1 MLNKI
6 NWHYVNSANRHKYV
20 CDRMDELSL
29 ISTLL
34 FGVILGSLA
43 GLLPGIH
50 PNTISQIISN
60 LNIQDNFELA
70 AIIII
75 TAAVNNMV
83 ALLPAIFLFIPDSDS
98 VLSILPAQKLVL
110 NGKGRLAVLVCAISA
125 FLTLLFLVLIL
136 PLSFILLPLIFPV
149 IKPYLAYILIL
160 FSVFFL
166 LQEKNKIKDSLFVF
180 LISGLFGY
188 TVLSTPI
195 SALLQESLFAV
206 FVGFFAMSSI
216 ILSFSERQ
224 FIPEQRDESYRIE
237 IGKGFVIMIL
247 ISSAIG
253 AVADLFP
260 AINSPAQLATFVS
273 PLASSPLL
281 FLSSTT
287 SITVSHYANSI
298 VAFERIG
305 KTRTGTLVNIN
316 QLISDVN
323 TTLLI
328 WFIAFYFVGT
338 IIGILL
344 LLGFSEIFIS
354 AVNTIDQK
362 LVSFSVL
369 LFLVLSV
376 FLFSGLFGLF
386 ICILST
392 FIGLIPPLLGVRRT
406 NLMAFLIVPSILI
419 LL

>member
-1 MLNKI
+1 
-6 NWHYVNSANRHKYV
+6 
-20 CDRMDELSL
+20 MDELGL
-29 ISTLL
+29 ISTFI
-34 FGVILGSLA
+34 FGIVLGSLA
-43 GLLPGIH
+43 GLIPGIH

-60 LNIQDNFELA
+60 LNVQDNFELA

-125 FLTLLFLVLIL
+125 FLTLLFLILIL
-136 PLSFILLPLIFPV
+136 PLSYISLPLLFPV

-166 LQEKNKIKDSLFVF
+166 LQEKKIKESLFVF

-188 TVLSTPI
+188 LILSTSI

-206 FVGFFAMSSI
+206 FVGFFALSSI
-216 ILSFSERQ
+216 ILSFNEKSL
-224 FIPEQRDESYRIE
+224 IPEQRNESYKIE
-237 IGKGFVIMIL
+237 IGKSFIIVILLSSL
-247 ISSAIG
+247 IGVI
-253 AVADLFP
+253 ADLFP

-273 PLASSPLL
+273 PFASNPLL

-287 SITVSHYANSI
+287 SITISHYANSI
-298 VAFERIG
+298 VALERIG
-305 KTRTGTLVNIN
+305 KARTGTLVNIN
-316 QLISDVN
+316 QLISDFN
-323 TTLLI
+323 ATLLI

-344 LLGFSEIFIS
+344 LLGLSEIFIS
-354 AVNTIDQK
+354 AINKIDQR
-362 LVSFSVL
+362 LISFSVL
-369 LFLVLSV
+369 IFLILSV
-376 FLFSGLFGLF
+376 FLFSGVFGLLT
-386 ICILST
+386 CILAT
-392 FIGLIPPLLGVRRT
+392 FIGLLPPLLGVRRT
-406 NLMAFLIVPSILI
+406 NLMAFLIIPSILI

>member
-1 MLNKI
+1 
-6 NWHYVNSANRHKYV
+6 
-20 CDRMDELSL
+20 MDELSL
-29 ISTLL
+29 ISTFI
-34 FGVILGSLA
+34 FGIILGSLA
-43 GLLPGIH
+43 GLIPGIH

-60 LNIQDNFELA
+60 LNVQDNFELA

-125 FLTLLFLVLIL
+125 LLTLLFLVFIIPLAYIFL
-136 PLSFILLPLIFPV
+136 PLLFPV

-166 LQEKNKIKDSLFVF
+166 LQEKKIKESLFVF
-180 LISGLFGY
+180 LISGFFGY
-188 TVLSTPI
+188 LILSTSI
-195 SALLQESLFAV
+195 SSLLQESLFAV
-206 FVGFFAMSSI
+206 FVGFFALSSI
-216 ILSFSERQ
+216 ILSFNEKSL
-224 FIPEQRDESYRIE
+224 IPEQRNESYKIE
-237 IGKGFVIMIL
+237 IGKSFIIIIL
-247 ISSAIG
+247 LSSLIG

-273 PLASSPLL
+273 PFAGNPLL

-287 SITVSHYANSI
+287 SITISHYANSI
-298 VAFERIG
+298 VALERIG
-305 KTRTGTLVNIN
+305 KARTGTLVNIN

-323 TTLLI
+323 VTLLI

-354 AVNTIDQK
+354 AINKIDQR
-362 LVSFSVL
+362 LISFSVL
-369 LFLVLSV
+369 IFLILSV
-376 FLFSGLFGLF
+376 FLFSGVFGLLT
-386 ICILST
+386 CILAT
-392 FIGLIPPLLGVRRT
+392 FIGLLPPLLGVRRT
-406 NLMAFLIVPSILI
+406 NLMAFLIIPSILI

>member
-1 MLNKI
+1 
-6 NWHYVNSANRHKYV
+6 
-20 CDRMDELSL
+20 MDELGL
-29 ISTLL
+29 ISAFI
-34 FGVILGSLA
+34 FGIVLGSLA
-43 GLLPGIH
+43 GLIPGIH
-50 PNTISQIISN
+50 PNTISQMISN
-60 LNIQDNFELA
+60 LNVQDNFELA

-75 TAAVNNMV
+75 AAAVNNIV

-125 FLTLLFLVLIL
+125 FLTLIFLVLIL
-136 PLSFILLPLIFPV
+136 PLSYISLPLLFPV

-166 LQEKNKIKDSLFVF
+166 LQEKKIKESLFVF

-188 TVLSTPI
+188 LILSTSI
-195 SALLQESLFAV
+195 SSLLQESLFAV
-206 FVGFFAMSSI
+206 FVGFFALSSI
-216 ILSFSERQ
+216 ILSFNEKSL
-224 FIPEQRDESYRIE
+224 IPEQRNESYRVE
-237 IGKGFVIMIL
+237 IGKSFIIMIL
-247 ISSAIG
+247 FSSLIG

-273 PLASSPLL
+273 SFAGNPLL

-287 SITVSHYANSI
+287 SITISHYANSI
-298 VAFERIG
+298 VALERIG
-305 KTRTGTLVNIN
+305 KARTGTLVNIN

-344 LLGFSEIFIS
+344 LLGLSEIFIS
-354 AVNTIDQK
+354 TINKIDQK
-362 LVSFSVL
+362 MISFSVL
-369 LFLVLSV
+369 IFLILSV
-376 FLFSGLFGLF
+376 FLFSGVFGLLT
-386 ICILST
+386 CILAT
-392 FIGLIPPLLGVRRT
+392 FIGLLPPLLGVRRT
-406 NLMAFLIVPSILI
+406 NLMAFLIIPSILI

>member
-1 MLNKI
+1 
-6 NWHYVNSANRHKYV
+6 
-20 CDRMDELSL
+20 CDVMDELGL
-29 ISTLL
+29 ISTFI
-34 FGVILGSLA
+34 FGIVLGSLA
-43 GLLPGIH
+43 GLIPGIH

-60 LNIQDNFELA
+60 LNVQDNFELA

-125 FLTLLFLVLIL
+125 FLTLLFLILIL
-136 PLSFILLPLIFPV
+136 PLSYISLPLLFPV

-166 LQEKNKIKDSLFVF
+166 LQEKKIKESLFVF

-188 TVLSTPI
+188 LILSTSI

-206 FVGFFAMSSI
+206 FVGFFALSSI
-216 ILSFSERQ
+216 ILSFNEKSL
-224 FIPEQRDESYRIE
+224 IPEQRNESYKIE
-237 IGKGFVIMIL
+237 IGKSFIIVIL
-247 ISSAIG
+247 LSSLIG
-253 AVADLFP
+253 AIADLFP

-273 PLASSPLL
+273 PFASNPLL

-287 SITVSHYANSI
+287 SITISHYANSI
-298 VAFERIG
+298 VALERIG
-305 KTRTGTLVNIN
+305 KARTGTLVNIN
-316 QLISDVN
+316 QLISDFN
-323 TTLLI
+323 ATLLI

-344 LLGFSEIFIS
+344 FLGLSEIFIS
-354 AVNTIDQK
+354 AINKIDQR
-362 LVSFSVL
+362 LISFSVL
-369 LFLVLSV
+369 IFLILSV
-376 FLFSGLFGLF
+376 FLFSGVFGLLT
-386 ICILST
+386 CILAT
-392 FIGLIPPLLGVRRT
+392 FIGLLPPLLGVRRT
-406 NLMAFLIVPSILI
+406 NLMAFLIIPSIMIFL
-419 LL
+419 

>member
-1 MLNKI
+1 
-6 NWHYVNSANRHKYV
+6 
-20 CDRMDELSL
+20 MDELGL
-29 ISTLL
+29 ISTFI
-34 FGVILGSLA
+34 FGIVLGSLA
-43 GLLPGIH
+43 GLIPGIH

-60 LNIQDNFELA
+60 LNVQDNFELA

-125 FLTLLFLVLIL
+125 FLTLLFLILIL
-136 PLSFILLPLIFPV
+136 PLSYISLPLLFPV

-166 LQEKNKIKDSLFVF
+166 LQEKKIKESLFVF

-188 TVLSTPI
+188 LILSTSI

-206 FVGFFAMSSI
+206 FVGFFALSSI
-216 ILSFSERQ
+216 ILSFNEKSL
-224 FIPEQRDESYRIE
+224 IPEQRNESYKIE
-237 IGKGFVIMIL
+237 IGKSFIIVIL
-247 ISSAIG
+247 LSSLIG
-253 AVADLFP
+253 AIADLFP

-273 PLASSPLL
+273 PFASNPLL

-287 SITVSHYANSI
+287 SITISHYANSI
-298 VAFERIG
+298 VALERIG
-305 KTRTGTLVNIN
+305 KARTGTLVNIN
-316 QLISDVN
+316 QLISDFN
-323 TTLLI
+323 APLLI

-344 LLGFSEIFIS
+344 LLGLSEIFIS
-354 AVNTIDQK
+354 TINKIDQR
-362 LVSFSVL
+362 LISFSVL
-369 LFLVLSV
+369 IFLILSV
-376 FLFSGLFGLF
+376 FLFSGVFGLLT
-386 ICILST
+386 CILAT
-392 FIGLIPPLLGVRRT
+392 FIGLLPPLLGVRRT
-406 NLMAFLIVPSILI
+406 NLMAFLIIPSILI